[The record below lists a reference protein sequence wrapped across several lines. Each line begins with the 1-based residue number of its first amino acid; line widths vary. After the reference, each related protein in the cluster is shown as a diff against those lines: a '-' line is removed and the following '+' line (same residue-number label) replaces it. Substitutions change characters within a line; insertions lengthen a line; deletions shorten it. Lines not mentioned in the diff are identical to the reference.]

1 MTIIKTIKEIV
12 IQKYLENITLK
23 KSERSNEIKFE
34 LNEEDKLAKC
44 TKAKFKYLEEEN
56 SEIIVYKFDKN
67 EKITKIHDK
76 LPFFND
82 LSKLRS
88 MCDFIILYSKN
99 DKDILYVFLCNLKS
113 DNKGNSNDQLN
124 SGEIFSDFIINTAK
138 RYSNDDNIKNIKIK
152 YQKIVFSSKLLSKGT
167 TKFDKTS
174 KKGKRNYV
182 SKENESQICDLDI
195 ICNEIKGK

>member
-82 LSKLRS
+82 LR
-88 MCDFIILYSKN
+88 
-99 DKDILYVFLCNLKS
+99 KS
-113 DNKGNSNDQLN
+113 
-124 SGEIFSDFIINTAK
+124 
-138 RYSNDDNIKNIKIK
+138 
-152 YQKIVFSSKLLSKGT
+152 SS
-167 TKFDKTS
+167 
-174 KKGKRNYV
+174 
-182 SKENESQICDLDI
+182 I
-195 ICNEIKGK
+195 